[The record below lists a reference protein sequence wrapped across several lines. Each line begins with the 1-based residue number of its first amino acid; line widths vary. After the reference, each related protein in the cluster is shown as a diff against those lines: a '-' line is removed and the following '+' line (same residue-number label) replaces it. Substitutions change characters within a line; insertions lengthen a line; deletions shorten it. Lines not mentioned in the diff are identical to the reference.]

1 MNGIVRIGL
10 MLAMGLALAPQP
22 KYTGC
27 VMKSEGGDF
36 TFCEP
41 AHCSLLKGEKVGER
55 LVGHVVIVRGIVTNA
70 TDDEPRTLSVSEI
83 VEFGK
88 VCDQHCSLKPPGK
101 RGVFPKEKPGSEGG
115 TPGLVPKQTPQ

>member
-1 MNGIVRIGL
+1 MSLMMRVGL
-10 MLAMGLALAPQP
+10 TLVLGLALTPQP

-41 AHCSLLKGEKVGER
+41 DHCSLLKGEKVGER
-55 LVGHVVIVRGIVTNA
+55 LVGHVVSLRGTVTEA
-70 TDDEPRTLSVSEI
+70 TNDAPRTLAVSEI
-83 VEFGK
+83 VELGK
-88 VCDQHCSLKPPGK
+88 VCDQHCSLKPPGH

-115 TPGLVPKQTPQ
+115 TPGLVPKPPQ